1 MICKWYNEN
10 NEKTSGISVQR
21 KDSVVGMKILV
32 IGGVAA
38 GTKAAAKLMRE
49 NRDNDVT
56 ILTKSAD
63 ISYAGCGLPYYVGNV
78 IENKSE
84 LIVNTPQSFSKL
96 TGAKVLTE
104 TEVTKVDTA
113 AKTVKATD
121 LKTGEESE
129 YSYDKLVIA
138 CGAAPVKPPIE
149 GIDKDGVFYMRTPQD
164 AISLRERVESGEINR
179 AVVVGGGFIGIEVAE
194 NLHRQGVRVS
204 VIEMADT
211 ILPMFDEEFSLFMEN
226 SLADSGIMPFTK
238 TQVVEILGDEKV
250 EKIKTNKRAMKTDAV
265 IMSVGIRPATKFLE
279 GSGID
284 MMPNGTIKTDASM
297 KTNVE
302 DVYAVGDC
310 ACVYNEQ
317 TGAPE
322 WSAMGSSANIEGR
335 IAAKSISGE
344 KAQHKGV
351 LGTAVVKLPDL
362 NAGRTGLGYDAAVKN
377 GFDAI
382 SAVAAVDD
390 KAHYYPGAGAF
401 IIKLIADK
409 KTHKLLGAQV
419 MGKGAVDKIIDI
431 AVTGISLGAT
441 VEQLEGLDF
450 AYAPPFSTAIHPI
463 SHALNVLINK
473 LNGELESI
481 TPLEYLHGGAEG
493 YRVLDVSK
501 APNVE
506 GADFVD
512 FTEIKDSVEGYGK
525 DEKILLVCNRGR
537 RAYLTQNILKSK
549 GYTNTRVLEGG
560 TTVNTVEV

>member
-1 MICKWYNEN
+1 
-10 NEKTSGISVQR
+10 
-21 KDSVVGMKILV
+21 MKILV

-49 NRDNDVT
+49 DRSNDVT
-56 ILTKSAD
+56 ILTKSDD

-78 IENKSE
+78 IENKSQ

-96 TGAKVLTE
+96 TGAKVLTK
-104 TEVTKVDTA
+104 TEVTSVDTKS
-113 AKTVKATD
+113 KTVKAID
-121 LKTGEESE
+121 LTTSQEST
-129 YSYDKLVIA
+129 YTYDKLVIA

-164 AISLRERVESGEINR
+164 AISLRERIESGEIKR

-194 NLHRQGVRVS
+194 NLHKQDVKVS
-204 VIEMADT
+204 IVEMADT
-211 ILPMFDEEFSLFMEN
+211 ILPMFDEEFSLYMEN

-238 TQVVEILGDEKV
+238 TQVVEILGEDKV

-265 IMSVGIRPATKFLE
+265 IMAVGIRPATKFLE

-284 MMPNGTIKTDASM
+284 MMPNGTIKTDTSM
-297 KTNVE
+297 KTNID

-322 WSAMGSSANIEGR
+322 WSAMGSSANVEGR
-335 IAAKSISGE
+335 IAAKNISGE
-344 KAQHKGV
+344 KTEYKGV
-351 LGTAVVKLPDL
+351 LGTAVVKLPEI
-362 NAGRTGLGYDAAVKN
+362 NAGRTGLSYNAAVKS
-377 GFDAI
+377 GYDVI
-382 SAVAAVDD
+382 TAVAAVDD
-390 KAHYYPGAGAF
+390 KAHYYPGADSF

-409 KTHKLLGAQV
+409 NSHKLLGVQV

-431 AVTGISLGAT
+431 AVTAISLSAT

-450 AYAPPFSTAIHPI
+450 AYAPPFSTAIHPF
-463 SHALNVLINK
+463 SHAINVLLNK
-473 LNGELESI
+473 MKGDIESI
-481 TPLEYLHGGAEG
+481 TPYEYLHGAAEG

-512 FTEIKDSVEGYGK
+512 FTEIKDAVDGYAK
-525 DEKILLVCNRGR
+525 DDKILLVCNRGR
-537 RAYLTQNILKSK
+537 RAYLTQNVLKSK

-560 TTVNTVEV
+560 TAVNTVEV